1 MSQHTQHECTTSG
14 QSNPPLDIEA
24 LRAKLKSG
32 LGKRHA
38 KEDAI
43 RAAMDEASRMAAD
56 AAAAVVAVFQGQVR
70 KVEASPTA
78 EGYMIRVDGVP
89 LMRINIP
96 EYFGPNLATYVSV
109 ANANR
114 GSIQTCCHAIEDVV
128 RYAIRLATE

>member
-1 MSQHTQHECTTSG
+1 
-14 QSNPPLDIEA
+14 
-24 LRAKLKSG
+24 
-32 LGKRHA
+32 
-38 KEDAI
+38 
-43 RAAMDEASRMAAD
+43 MAAD
-56 AAAAVVAVFQGQVR
+56 AAAAVVAVFDGLFR
-70 KVEASPTA
+70 KIEATPTA

-114 GSIQTCCHAIEDVV
+114 GSIQTCCHDVEAAV